1 MIPKEL
7 LKEAS
12 KAIKANNFVL
22 ASELFSRV
30 LNRFPNHSAAKAG
43 LKKLSKRTSNGTSNV
58 TQSDLDGVVNTLQT
72 GAFQKA
78 IELAQSLV
86 LKDPSLTI
94 LYNIIGIS
102 FTSLQKPEEAVN
114 YFKTALRL
122 NKNYSEARGNLGTAL
137 LLIGKTEESIRHL
150 EQSLKENPKNP
161 LALNSL
167 GNAKRSKNLIN
178 EAESSFREA
187 LTIAPDYLSA
197 LTSYGTLLSEEG
209 EYKKSIK
216 MFENALKIS
225 PKDTDIFKNYLDALS
240 GDNQAKKAITL
251 IKDTSEEVSQSPPF
265 QLLIAE
271 LQNAL
276 GNLAEGVN
284 LLTQLVKREPNYF
297 QGYRALSVVYKFKK
311 SDDLIIKMKD
321 IFAKKTLNES
331 GKIHL
336 GFALGKALHDIGE
349 YDNAFSAYT
358 QANISR
364 RKELTYDSD
373 EFNRM
378 VLAFKNDFNPKLINS
393 VAKFGNKNTK
403 PIFILGMNR
412 SGTTLVEQ
420 ILSSHSKV
428 AGGGEISFLNRYC
441 FRRFHNSESWVD
453 FNPTDFTERYLEQLN
468 LIDKNIAHVTD
479 KMPLN
484 FLWIGLIKAAFPAAK
499 IIHLTRNPMDTCL
512 SNYRT
517 YFSSTGNGH
526 AYDQVEL
533 ANFYHQYRDLMCHWY
548 SLFPNEIFRCDYELL
563 IANQAEVSKL
573 LIDYCNLAW
582 EPQVLDFHKNKRTIK
597 TASVHQVRNK
607 IYSSSV
613 SGWKKYEK
621 HLQPMY
627 KIFDQNGCF
636 EPWNVQSFN

>member
-1 MIPKEL
+1 MSPKEL

-22 ASELFSRV
+22 ASELFSQV
-30 LNRFPNHSAAKAG
+30 LNRFPNHQAAKAG
-43 LKKLSKRTSNGTSNV
+43 LKKLTKRTSNGAPNV
-58 TQSDLDGVVNTLQT
+58 TQNDLDVVVNMLQA
-72 GAFQKA
+72 GAFQNA
-78 IELAQSLV
+78 IDQAKGLILT
-86 LKDPSLTI
+86 DPSLTV

-102 FTSLQKPEEAVN
+102 FTSLQKPQEAVN

-137 LLIGKTEESIRHL
+137 LLIGKTDESIRHL

-178 EAESSFREA
+178 EAESLFKEA
-187 LTIAPDYLSA
+187 LTIAPDYVNA

-209 EYKKSIK
+209 EYKKSINL
-216 MFENALKIS
+216 FESALKIS
-225 PKDTDIFKNYLDALS
+225 PKDTDIFKDYLNALS
-240 GDNQAKKAITL
+240 GDNQTEKAIAL
-251 IKDTSEEVSQSPPF
+251 IKDSSEEVSQSAPF
-265 QLLIAE
+265 QLLMAE
-271 LQNAL
+271 LQIGI
-276 GNLAEGVN
+276 GNLEEGVD
-284 LLTQLVKREPNYF
+284 LLTGLVKREPNYF
-297 QGYRALSVVYKFKK
+297 EGYRALSLVYKFKK
-311 SDDLIIKMKD
+311 SDDLIVKMKE
-321 IFAKKTLNES
+321 IFDKVTLNEND
-331 GKIHL
+331 KIHL

-349 YDNAFSAYT
+349 HDTAFAAYT

-364 RKELTYDSD
+364 RKELKYDSD

-378 VLAFKNDFNPKLINS
+378 VLAFKNDFNPKLIDS
-393 VAKFGNKNTK
+393 VANSGNKTTK

-428 AGGGEISFLNRYC
+428 IGGGENSFINRYC
-441 FRRFHNSESWVD
+441 FRRFDNSESWEN
-453 FNPTDFTERYLEQLN
+453 FNPTDFIERYLDQLN
-468 LIDKNIAHVTD
+468 IIDKNVDHVTD

-512 SNYRT
+512 SNYRN

-526 AYDQVEL
+526 AYDQIEL
-533 ANFYHQYRDLMCHWY
+533 ANFYHHYRDLMYHWY
-548 SLFPNEIFRCDYELL
+548 SLFPNEIFRCDYDLL
-563 IANQAEVSKL
+563 VANQAEVSKS
-573 LIDYCNLAW
+573 LIDYCNLSW
-582 EPQVLDFHKNKRTIK
+582 EPQVLDFHKNKRTVK
-597 TASVHQVRNK
+597 TASVSQVRSK

-627 KIFDQNGCF
+627 ELLEKNGCF
-636 EPWNVQSFN
+636 ESWNVKSYN